1 MINISKNTKVYVY
14 SPANFTTGGAELL
27 HQLVHLLNEG
37 GQAAYIYYF
46 DMPGAPVPE
55 AYRSYNLKTT
65 DTVEDTS
72 ENVLVL
78 YEAIFDR
85 YRTLKHMQILFWWLS
100 VDHFYMCSKDYL
112 SVRDYLAWDVKTGLK
127 ILKTRLKALLKGRN
141 LFKTSVSIADLRD
154 ATALNCYQSEY
165 AQHFLLDKGFS
176 EILPLK
182 DFINLDFYSN
192 ETGGARKDQV
202 LYNPKKG
209 FAFTKKLME
218 KAPHLK
224 WVALENM
231 SRAEMLA
238 AFRSSKLYIDFG
250 YHPGKDR
257 IPREAAMN
265 GCCVITNRSGA
276 ARYFEDVSISS
287 DYKLDEKKVSLPEI
301 ISLMENIFANYEAH
315 NKNFDFYRDAIRNE
329 KNEFSLQVKQLFR
342 LS

>member
-1 MINISKNTKVYVY
+1 MIEISTNTNVYVY

-37 GQAAYIYYF
+37 GRIAYIYYF

-55 AYRSYNLKTT
+55 AYRSYNLRTT
-65 DTVEDTS
+65 DKVEDAA
-72 ENVLVL
+72 ENVVIL

-85 YRTLKHMQILFWWLS
+85 YQTVKHAQILFWWLS

-112 SVRDYLAWDVKTGLK
+112 SVRDYLAWDVRTGLK
-127 ILKTRLKALLKGRN
+127 ILKTRLKGLLKGRN
-141 LFKTSVSIADLRD
+141 LFKTSVSISDLKEVS
-154 ATALNCYQSEY
+154 ALNCYQSEY

-192 ETGGARKDQV
+192 ETVGTRKDQV

-209 FAFTKKLME
+209 FAFTKRLMD

-231 SRAEMLA
+231 SRAEMLIM
-238 AFRSSKLYIDFG
+238 FRSSKLYIDFG

-265 GCCVITNRSGA
+265 GCCVMTNKSGA
-276 ARYFEDVSISS
+276 ARYFEDVSIDSA
-287 DYKLDEKKVSLPEI
+287 YKLDEKEVSLPEI
-301 ISLMENIFANYEAH
+301 ISLMEDILANYEEH
-315 NKNFDFYRDAIRNE
+315 YKNFEFYRDAIRNE
-329 KNEFSLQVKQLFR
+329 KNEFGQQVKQLFR
-342 LS
+342 LN